1 MAARTAGAAPNAMID
16 DILGTTLEEQ
26 RRIEAG
32 ILRVRLITVFM
43 TAAIAYWLP
52 ASSPAWVRPA
62 AIVFWLVA
70 SLAAAWFNNRAQ
82 SFTAIRQMARLVLVA
97 DFIALSAVVVAY
109 EPVFPGTWVGLIIFT
124 AIAAARERYPGAL
137 AAGFG
142 ATAVIV
148 LSHWL
153 RPTPSS
159 TSVSLFF
166 QAAVLWLNV
175 LNIGLLVR
183 EIDERNA
190 ALSLRSAALS
200 NAARSEQI
208 MLAETKAQAATLRK
222 VVELSVTLMREREL
236 AMLLDRILDA
246 TIKAFGFRAGSILV
260 ADRDREVYRASAVR
274 GYAPDVEAALRD
286 GEFAFAQVD
295 LKLDKRFEVRPS
307 VYYAPVEEQTW
318 YTDPALTFDRSRLG
332 EARNSPDDWN
342 EADTLLFRLHSSSG
356 DVIGLLEPDAPADD
370 KVPSKATLDNVALF
384 AHLAAAAIENVH
396 LFTTEQRR
404 AEELTETNREMQR
417 LYRDA
422 ETAAEGRRK
431 QAARLASI
439 LDLTASIF
447 KERDLDRV
455 LKRILE
461 VAVSQFNFTAG
472 TIVVRDPTRNVFVR
486 RAAIGFAAAVVG
498 QEVPDAELQ
507 ASMTERARV
516 RDTYYYA
523 PMELHIEG
531 GVVRNPQLATLPR
544 GAQGEWHEDDLLL
557 FPFFD
562 SNGVLMGVL
571 SPDEPR
577 DHLVPSEET
586 VRTIEVFAQLA
597 SVAIEGARLREAA
610 GSVVG

>member
-1 MAARTAGAAPNAMID
+1 MID

-62 AIVFWLVA
+62 AIVFWLLA
-70 SLAAAWFNNRAQ
+70 SLAAAWFNGRAQ
-82 SFTAIRQMARLVLVA
+82 SFASIRQMARLVLVA
-97 DFIALSAVVVAY
+97 DFIALSAIVVAY
-109 EPVFPGTWVGLIIFT
+109 EPVFPGTWVGLVIFT

-137 AAGFG
+137 VAGFAG
-142 ATAVIV
+142 TAVIV
-148 LSHWL
+148 VSHWL
-153 RPTPSS
+153 RPSPLSS
-159 TSVSLFF
+159 TSISLFF

-190 ALSLRSAALS
+190 ALSQRSAALS
-200 NAARSEQI
+200 KAARSEQI

-260 ADRDREVYRASAVR
+260 ADRDREIYRASAVR

-295 LKLDKRFEVRPS
+295 LQLDKRFEVRPH

-318 YTDPALTFDRSRLG
+318 YTDPALTYDRSRLG
-332 EARNSPDDWN
+332 EVRNSPDDWN

-370 KVPSKATLDNVALF
+370 KVPSRATLDNVALF

-523 PMELHIEG
+523 PMELHIKG

-544 GAQGEWHEDDLLL
+544 GAHGEWHEDDLLL